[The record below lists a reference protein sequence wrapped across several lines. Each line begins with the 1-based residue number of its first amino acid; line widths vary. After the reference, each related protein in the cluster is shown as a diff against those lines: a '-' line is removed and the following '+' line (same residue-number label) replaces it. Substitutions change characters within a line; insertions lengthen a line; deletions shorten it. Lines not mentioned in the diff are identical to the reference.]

1 MRNYLFLALFTAVTL
16 TSYGQGVRFGVVDS
30 EYVLK
35 QIPEYTQAQN
45 QLNQMSKQWQG
56 EVEALLSETD
66 ALQKAL
72 DSERIL
78 LTDEMVS
85 EREKMI
91 KEKAEQARKLQRQYF
106 GPTGDLFKKRQ
117 ELIKPIQDQVYN
129 AVQEVAR
136 KKRLDAVFDKG
147 SALTILHNSKK
158 ADISEDVLEALGY

>member
-1 MRNYLFLALFTAVTL
+1 MRNSLLLSLFSLLAFTTF
-16 TSYGQGVRFGVVDS
+16 GQGTRFGIVDS

-35 QIPEYTQAQN
+35 QIPEYAQAQN

-66 ALQKAL
+66 ALQKSL

-78 LTDEMVS
+78 LTDEMI
-85 EREKMI
+85 EDREKMI
-91 KEKAEQARKLQRQYF
+91 KEKADQARKLQRQYF
-106 GPTGDLFKKRQ
+106 GPTGELFKKRQ

-129 AVQEVAR
+129 AVQDVAR

-147 SALTILHNSKK
+147 SSLTILYNSKK
-158 ADISEDVLEALGY
+158 ADISEDVLETLGY